1 MANPADRAPGAVLS
15 PTQRREVVWSL
26 KGAAPVA
33 FASTKPLLEPFGSPA
48 GDLNPSLSVT

>member
-1 MANPADRAPGAVLS
+1 MANTADRAPGAVLS